1 MKRILFN
8 ATHPEE
14 LRIAVV
20 DGQQLLDL
28 DIEAAIRAEKQGN
41 IYKGVIT
48 KVEPSLEAA
57 FVDYGSPRQGFL
69 PLKEIYPGYFKQA
82 AQAGQEVIVQVE
94 KDERGNKGAALTTY
108 ISLAGR
114 FLVLM
119 PNHPDG
125 GGISRRVIG
134 DERQDLRQ
142 ILSNLKVDKR
152 HSIIARTACIG
163 RTEEEL
169 QWDLDFLHKLWQT
182 IEAASGERTA
192 PFLIHQESNL
202 IVRSIR
208 DHLSAEVTEVLID
221 DPELFNR
228 AERLV
233 AQVMPEYSDR
243 IRLYEE
249 SVPLFSRY
257 QVEHQVAQAFE
268 REISLPSGGVII
280 IDPTEAL
287 TAIDVNS
294 ARATRGSDIEETAL
308 QTNLE
313 AVNEIARQ
321 MRLRD
326 LGGLIV
332 IDLIDLSQSRHQRQ
346 VEQALKEALKLDKAR
361 TQINKISQFGLLE
374 MSRQRRRSALTDA
387 KYSPCPRCSGSG
399 NIRNVV
405 SSALQLMRL
414 IEDQGL
420 KESTEAMQIL
430 VPIDT
435 ATFLINEKRREILQL
450 ESRLA
455 SRIII
460 VPSAELVSP
469 QYSLRRLRG
478 AELEELGNL
487 PSFQQEIDHEHE
499 AENPMNSLKTAK
511 PEQPGVRLDQIEHAP
526 PPPPEA
532 PPARTAGPAEEGS
545 GLGIGKLWQSLFQRS
560 QEPAEA
566 TAIAPPSPG
575 SEAPPRRRRSPTGRR
590 RPSSADSPPT
600 RGGRGRGRRGGQ
612 RSGQPRGDRG
622 DRPDRGER
630 GDRGDRGERGESR
643 ASSNRRGGGRRG
655 GGRSPRR
662 DDVGNTV
669 DPNRRPDAPPQDIP
683 DDIGNR

>member
-14 LRIAVV
+14 LRIAVI

-82 AQAGQEVIVQVE
+82 AQAGQEVVVQVE

-119 PNHPDG
+119 PNNPDG
-125 GGISRRVIG
+125 GGISRRVFG

-142 ILSNLKVDKR
+142 VLSGLKVDKR

-182 IEAASGERTA
+182 IETASGERPA

-208 DHLSAEVTEVLID
+208 DHLSAEVPEVLID

-228 AERLV
+228 AQRLV

-249 SVPLFSRY
+249 PVPLFSRY

-332 IDLIDLSQSRHQRQ
+332 IDLIDLNQSRHQRQ

-387 KYSPCPRCSGSG
+387 KYSPCPRCNGSG

-405 SSALQLMRL
+405 SCALQLMRL

-420 KESTEAMQIL
+420 KESTEAMQVL

-435 ATFLINEKRREILQL
+435 ATFLINEKRREITQL
-450 ESRLA
+450 EARLA

-487 PSFQQEIDHEHE
+487 QSFEQEIDHEHE
-499 AENPMNSLKTAK
+499 VENPMNSLKTAK
-511 PEQPGVRLDQIEHAP
+511 PEQPGVRLEQIEHAP

-532 PPARTAGPAEEGS
+532 PPARTAGAAAEEGS

-560 QEPAEA
+560 QTPAS
-566 TAIAPPSPG
+566 TAGAPLAAG

-590 RPSSADSPPT
+590 RPASADAPPP

-612 RSGQPRGDRG
+612 RSGPPRG

-630 GDRGDRGERGESR
+630 GERGESR
-643 ASSNRRGGGRRG
+643 ASNNRRGPGRRSGGRG
-655 GGRSPRR
+655 PRR
-662 DDVGNTV
+662 DDVGNT